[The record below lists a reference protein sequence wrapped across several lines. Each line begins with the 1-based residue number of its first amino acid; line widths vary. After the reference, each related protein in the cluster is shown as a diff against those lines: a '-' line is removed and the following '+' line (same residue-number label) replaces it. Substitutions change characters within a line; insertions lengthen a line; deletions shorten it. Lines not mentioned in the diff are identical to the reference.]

1 MKSRAILLIISSLIV
16 FSCVSIPEKQFVDIS
31 KTKLSELTPDSTYV
45 LETLLP
51 SVPELHWFG
60 NWIVVI
66 NSFPESDLAP
76 LTFINSETM
85 KVEFTIG
92 AFGRGPGEFIS
103 IDPYY
108 FEKTDTSFAILTNAF
123 HETVFVSDPINNFN
137 LFKST
142 PITFEPLNSLIKVS
156 DTIFTFRNDD
166 RDSCN
171 FVVFNTSKQRRVN
184 RFREQPDIG
193 KDNLSFSD
201 GRRFYSSWV
210 IINDEKTSI
219 ADFYVYNPVIH
230 FYDQSYNLRKAIW
243 TETAAGCTFEEDIRA
258 GTCTQYFDSPKKAAG
273 VIWVKYIN
281 KSRKETHP
289 PTELHVWDW
298 DGKLIKRYD
307 LNKNKFNYIVSD
319 DGNSLYVLSRSSEN
333 DIIEEYILK

>member
-1 MKSRAILLIISSLIV
+1 MKSLIKLLIISCLIA
-16 FSCVSIPEKQFVDIS
+16 FSCSGVKEKQFVDIL
-31 KTKLSELTPDSTYV
+31 KTKLSALTPDSTYV
-45 LETLLP
+45 LEAILP
-51 SVPELHWFG
+51 SVPELHWFR

-92 AFGRGPGEFIS
+92 AFGRGPGEFTS
-103 IDPYY
+103 VDPYY
-108 FEKTDTSFAILTNAF
+108 FEKTDTSIAILTNAF
-123 HETVFVSDPINNFN
+123 NETIYAFDLPNNFS
-137 LFKST
+137 LLSRT
-142 PITFEPLNSLIKVS
+142 PVTFEPLNNLTKIS

-171 FVVFNTSKQRRVN
+171 YVVFNTTRQKRVN

-193 KDNLSFSD
+193 KGNLSFSD
-201 GRRFYSSWV
+201 CRRFFSSWV

-230 FYDQSYNLRKAIW
+230 FYDQTYNLRTAIW
-243 TETAAGCTFEEDIRA
+243 TETSAGCTFGEDIRA
-258 GTCTQYFDSPKKAAG
+258 GSCTEYFDSPKKAAG
-273 VIWVKYIN
+273 LIWVKYIN
-281 KSRKETHP
+281 KSKKETQP
-289 PTELHVWDW
+289 FTELQVWNW

-319 DGNSLYVLSRSSEN
+319 DGKSLYVLSRSSEK
-333 DIIEEYILK
+333 DMIEKYNLK